1 MGFWISVSIVK
12 GAVPGY
18 LVWDG
23 DIMLQKCEG
32 IVIRATDYG
41 ETNKIVT
48 LYTREWGKIGVMARG
63 AKKPNSRLSSI
74 TQLFT
79 YGYFLIQKG
88 TGLSGLQQGEII
100 TSFRSISEDI
110 FLTAYASLI
119 VELTDKCTDEKKPNP
134 FHFEL
139 LYQTLNLMNEGYDPD
154 ILIDIYEMKMLNAL
168 GLYPVLNQCSV
179 CGQSSGHF
187 SFSIREGGFICHR
200 CLEHDPYHFKISPA
214 AVKLLRL
221 FYYFDLS
228 RLGSISVKD
237 TTKAE
242 LKKVIDAYYDE
253 YSGLH
258 LKSKKFLDSMAHF
271 RNLL

>member
-1 MGFWISVSIVK
+1 
-12 GAVPGY
+12 
-18 LVWDG
+18 
-23 DIMLQKCEG
+23 MLQKCEG
-32 IVIRATDYG
+32 IVIRTTDYG

-48 LYTREWGKIGVMARG
+48 IYTREWGKIGVMARG

-79 YGYFLIQKG
+79 HGYFLISRG
-88 TGLSGLQQGEII
+88 SGLGSLQQGEIA
-100 TSFRSISEDI
+100 TSLRSIGEDI
-110 FLTAYASLI
+110 FLTAYASYI
-119 VELTDKCTDEKKPNP
+119 VELTDKCTEEKKPNP

-139 LYQTLNLMNEGYDPD
+139 LSQTLNYMNEGFEPD
-154 ILIDIYEMKMLNAL
+154 ILMNIYEMKMLNVM
-168 GLYPVLNQCSV
+168 GLYPILNQCSV
-179 CGQSSGHF
+179 CGSTDGFF

-200 CLEHDPYHFKISPA
+200 CLDKDPYHFKLTPA

-228 RLGSISVKD
+228 RLGNISVKEE
-237 TTKAE
+237 TKAE
-242 LKKVIDAYYDE
+242 LKNVITSYYEE

-258 LKSKKFLDSMAHF
+258 LKTKKFLNSMDKF

>member
-1 MGFWISVSIVK
+1 
-12 GAVPGY
+12 
-18 LVWDG
+18 
-23 DIMLQKCEG
+23 MLQKCEG
-32 IVIRATDYG
+32 IVIRTTDYG

-48 LYTREWGKIGVMARG
+48 LFTREWGKIGVMARG

-79 YGYFLIQKG
+79 HGYFLVQRG
-88 TGLSGLQQGEII
+88 SGLGSLQQGEIA
-100 TSFRSISEDI
+100 TSLRAIGEDI
-110 FLTAYASLI
+110 FLTAYASYI
-119 VELTDKCTDEKKPNP
+119 VELTDKCTEEKKPNP

-139 LYQTLNLMNEGYDPD
+139 LLQTLNYMNEGYDPD
-154 ILIDIYEMKMLNAL
+154 ILMNIYEMKMLNVM

-179 CGQSSGHF
+179 CGNTDGHF

-200 CLEHDPYHFKISPA
+200 CVEKDPYHMKLSPA

-228 RLGSISVKD
+228 RLGNISVKPE
-237 TTKAE
+237 TKAE
-242 LKKVIDAYYDE
+242 LKSVINTYYDE

-258 LKSKKFLDSMAHF
+258 LKTKKFLQSMDHF